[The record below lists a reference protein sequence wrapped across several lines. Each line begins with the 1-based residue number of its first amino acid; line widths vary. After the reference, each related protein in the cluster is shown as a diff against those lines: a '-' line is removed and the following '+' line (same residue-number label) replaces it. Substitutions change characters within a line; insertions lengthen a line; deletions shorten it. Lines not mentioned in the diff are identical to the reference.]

1 MVGKAVHPMIPIVV
15 VILARHTFQTKLRPK
30 SFDKID
36 VEADWVDV
44 TEGADNELACDEHIL
59 RVPRSGW
66 KADELSRLEAQ
77 Q

>member
-15 VILARHTFQTKLRPK
+15 VILARHTSQTKLRPK

-44 TEGADNELACDEHIL
+44 TEGADDEPACDENTL
-59 RVPRSGW
+59 RVPMSGW
-66 KADELSRLEAQ
+66 RADELSRLEAQ